1 MKLAVR
7 RAMELPLDVKLFINA
22 TGSTRAELIAIIISD
37 GRDED
42 DDDCD
47 AEEDDSWSVA
57 VEVAGITKLVNRWD
71 IKLSVSRGDISFK
84 KFGNE
89 QIPLVND
96 DALLLVV
103 DDDVVVVVSCSCFG
117 PSSPP
122 SPLFVFGPSFGG
134 LDDSDPKAKN
144 GSNDPGREA

>member
-1 MKLAVR
+1 
-7 RAMELPLDVKLFINA
+7 MELPLDVKLFINA
-22 TGSTRAELIAIIISD
+22 TGSTRAELIAITISD

-42 DDDCD
+42 DDGGCD
-47 AEEDDSWSVA
+47 TEEDDSGSVA
-57 VEVAGITKLVNRWD
+57 LLEVAGITKLVKRWD

-84 KFGNE
+84 IFGNE

-96 DALLLVV
+96 DVLLVV
-103 DDDVVVVVSCSCFG
+103 DDDDDVVVVSCSCFG

>member
-1 MKLAVR
+1 
-7 RAMELPLDVKLFINA
+7 MELPLDVKLFINA

-42 DDDCD
+42 DGGCD
-47 AEEDDSWSVA
+47 TEEDDSESVA
-57 VEVAGITKLVNRWD
+57 LLVVVAGITKLVKRWD

-144 GSNDPGREA
+144 GSNDPGRDA

>member
-1 MKLAVR
+1 
-7 RAMELPLDVKLFINA
+7 MELPLDVKLFINA

-42 DDDCD
+42 DDDDGDCD
-47 AEEDDSWSVA
+47 TEDDDSWSVA
-57 VEVAGITKLVNRWD
+57 LLVVAGITKLVKRWD